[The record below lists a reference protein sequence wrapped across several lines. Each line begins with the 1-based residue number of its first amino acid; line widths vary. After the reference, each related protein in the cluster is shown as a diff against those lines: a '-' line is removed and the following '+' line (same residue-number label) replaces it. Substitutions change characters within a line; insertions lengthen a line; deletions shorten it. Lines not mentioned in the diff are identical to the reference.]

1 LRRSEVVFVRDIV
14 EGSRAVAEAVKLC
27 DVKVISAYPITPQTH
42 IVEFL
47 AEFVAN
53 GELDAEYVKVESEH
67 SAMSVCIG
75 ASATGVRTFTATSS
89 QGLALM
95 HEVLFIASGLR
106 LPIVMVNANR
116 AMSAPISIWNDQ
128 SDTIASRECGWIQLY
143 VETNQE
149 ALDSVIQAYKV
160 AENHEVLLPFMV
172 CMDGFVLT
180 HTYEPVDI
188 PDKSLVKE
196 YLPEYEPLVKLDTD
210 NPITMGH
217 IADPN
222 YYMEFKVLQDE
233 AMNRSKDVLEKADEE
248 FGEIFGRRYG
258 LFEEYKIDGADVVL
272 VTMGSLAGTVKDVV
286 DRLRERGKNVGL
298 LRVRL
303 YRPLP
308 KKEIVRV
315 LKDFDVVGVI
325 EKVNCFGLGGGALF
339 NDLKSIMYKKSN
351 AEIVSFVAGLGGR
364 DIPYWDI
371 EKAYEICFKA
381 KREEVPEVNWLG
393 VRDWMR

>member
-1 LRRSEVVFVRDIV
+1 MRDIV

-27 DVKVISAYPITPQTH
+27 RAKVISAYPITPQTH
-42 IVEFL
+42 IVEYL

-53 GELDAEYVKVESEH
+53 GELDAEFVRVESEH
-67 SAMSVCIG
+67 SALSVCVG

-95 HEVLFIASGLR
+95 FEVLFIASGLR

-128 SDTIASRECGWIQLY
+128 SDSTAVRECGWIQVY

-160 AENHEVLLPFMV
+160 AEKVLLPFMV

-188 PDKSLVKE
+188 PDQKLVDD
-196 YLPEYEPLVKLDTD
+196 YLPEYDPPIKLDPE
-210 NPITMGH
+210 NPVTIGP

-222 YYMEFKVLQDE
+222 YYMEFKLVQDE
-233 AMNRSKDVLEKADEE
+233 AMKEAERVLKDEDEK
-248 FGEIFGRRYG
+248 FSEIFGRRYG
-258 LFEEYKIDGADVVL
+258 LVEEYRTDDADVVL
-272 VTMGSLAGTVKDVV
+272 VTMGSLAGTIKDVV
-286 DRLRERGKNVGL
+286 DRMREKGKNVGL
-298 LRVRL
+298 VRVRL
-303 YRPLP
+303 YRPFP
-308 KKEIVRV
+308 KDEIVRA
-315 LKDFDVVGVI
+315 LKDYDVVGVI
-325 EKVNCFGLGGGALF
+325 EKDNCFGFGGGALF
-339 NDLKSIMYKKSN
+339 HDVRSALYGKSN
-351 AEIVSFVAGLGGR
+351 AKVIGFVAGLGGR

-371 EKAYEICFKA
+371 EKAYEICYEARVK
-381 KREEVPEVNWLG
+381 EVPDVVWIG
-393 VRDWMR
+393 VRDWFRR